1 VTNGNPNV
9 QPVANCRHAAGYT
22 QETFAETLGVD
33 RTTVGR
39 RERGKVNIP
48 RLATKRQNNAL

>member
-1 VTNGNPNV
+1 MAT
-9 QPVANCRHAAGYT
+9 QPSSQLADCRHAAGYT

-39 RERGKVNIP
+39 WERGKVNLP
-48 RLATKRQNNAL
+48 RPATKGQNNAL